1 MGIKFLHRRRNLG
14 ELEFV
19 ARVRNVVAVNDVILV
34 AEDRK
39 ATGRSRFEA
48 DLLSLIATNLSF
60 LKVTLAKR
68 FCFGVR

>member
-1 MGIKFLHRRRNLG
+1 MHRHLMGIKFLHRRRNLG

-19 ARVRNVVAVNDVILV
+19 ARVRNVVAVNDVVLV

-48 DLLSLIATNLSF
+48 DLLS
-60 LKVTLAKR
+60 
-68 FCFGVR
+68 